1 MKKLFKD
8 IIPAPRIKLNTLVL
22 TEIVLLLVLSL
33 GGLFYYTRQAL
44 VEEAKK
50 DAEQRLECT
59 VQHVDNILKSVEQTT
74 GNFYY
79 ELIEHFNEPELI
91 KHYCQKLVV
100 SNSNI
105 TGCAIAFK
113 PDFFPDH
120 EEFIT
125 YTRRKKYNS
134 PELITSEQVGST
146 PYTRQFWFT
155 ETVKTCKPAWLN
167 PGHNDDSK
175 LEPVITF
182 CLPLRDIDKKCVGVM
197 AVGLSI
203 NLLSQIVLETKPTPN
218 SYSILLE
225 RDGTYIIHP
234 KRERLTGQTVFQQPE
249 ITESPSAIHA
259 AKTMLKGGSGEID
272 FKTEDF
278 SWYMFYKPFVRNN
291 TPGRSMETLQWRI
304 ATIYPIADIFGEYNH
319 LVLHILGITLIGL
332 LVLWIVSRIFIRSIL
347 SPLDMLTES
356 SQSIAEGTYTT
367 MIPDTERTD
376 EIGRFQKY
384 FKRMQQSLL
393 THIKKQE
400 ELKAQV
406 EKEHDTLLMTYEQ
419 IQKDL
424 QVKTTFLHNVTNRML
439 TPANEIV
446 NDITS
451 LCDNYQNITLE
462 EAHKKV
468 REINSQSEVIMQ
480 LLSKKFDVS
489 YNETGKEANHE

>member
-1 MKKLFKD
+1 
-8 IIPAPRIKLNTLVL
+8 
-22 TEIVLLLVLSL
+22 
-33 GGLFYYTRQAL
+33 
-44 VEEAKK
+44 
-50 DAEQRLECT
+50 
-59 VQHVDNILKSVEQTT
+59 
-74 GNFYY
+74 
-79 ELIEHFNEPELI
+79 
-91 KHYCQKLVV
+91 
-100 SNSNI
+100 
-105 TGCAIAFK
+105 
-113 PDFFPDH
+113 
-120 EEFIT
+120 
-125 YTRRKKYNS
+125 
-134 PELITSEQVGST
+134 
-146 PYTRQFWFT
+146 
-155 ETVKTCKPAWLN
+155 
-167 PGHNDDSK
+167 
-175 LEPVITF
+175 
-182 CLPLRDIDKKCVGVM
+182 
-197 AVGLSI
+197 
-203 NLLSQIVLETKPTPN
+203 
-218 SYSILLE
+218 
-225 RDGTYIIHP
+225 
-234 KRERLTGQTVFQQPE
+234 
-249 ITESPSAIHA
+249 
-259 AKTMLKGGSGEID
+259 
-272 FKTEDF
+272 
-278 SWYMFYKPFVRNN
+278 
-291 TPGRSMETLQWRI
+291 METLQWRI